1 MRTLTTQFNLKV
13 SVLKDKYDFD
23 SPTKDEMYGC
33 LTIYEMRIELKNI
46 SKKEVTFKST
56 TKQKFSKN
64 ECKNMVDLLNEE
76 NDSFVRN

>member
-23 SPTKDEMYGC
+23 SPTKDEMYGI
-33 LTIYEMRIELKNI
+33 LTTYEMRIEIKNI

-56 TKQKFSKN
+56 TKK
-64 ECKNMVDLLNEE
+64 MIAL
-76 NDSFVRN
+76 